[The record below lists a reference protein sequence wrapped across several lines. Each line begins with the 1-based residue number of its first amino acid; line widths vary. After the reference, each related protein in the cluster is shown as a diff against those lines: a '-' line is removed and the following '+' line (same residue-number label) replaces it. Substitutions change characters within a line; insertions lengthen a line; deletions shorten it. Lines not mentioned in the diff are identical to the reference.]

1 MTGSVL
7 VTGGFGLV
15 GSETVKRL
23 IADGRQVVVADLDTR
38 ANRKKAGALPDGVA
52 TRWADLTDAEAVK
65 RLVSE
70 VSPSVIVHLAAVIPP
85 PLYRNPGLAR
95 KVNVD
100 ATKALVRAAEAQPNP
115 PRFVQASSNAV
126 YGSRNPHRVTD
137 VVRADTPPRPFEL
150 YSNTK
155 FEAEQYVRA
164 SSLEWVVLRLGGV
177 LSPNFSALPLTAD
190 GIFIESALPTDGRI
204 HTVDVRDVGAAFAA
218 ATTADVAGEI
228 LLIGGDDSHKL
239 LQKDVGPA
247 LAARPRAPRR
257 AARGTAG
264 RPQRRRRLVPHRL
277 DGHREG
283 AGGTGIS
290 AAFVAGHARRDE
302 RANGVEALSAAPR
315 RTAGAGVSRTPRRI
329 PQCPRY
335 TMPICGARSQ
345 PGWAIPAWTRS
356 DRPASRGPTGSHR
369 SAGCGATRWRP
380 GFRRR
385 RGSSAR

>member
-1 MTGSVL
+1 MTDAVL

-15 GSETVKRL
+15 GTETVKQL
-23 IADGRQVVVADLDTR
+23 AAAGRRVVVADLGTP
-38 ANRKKAGALPDGVA
+38 ANRKKAKTLPDGVA
-52 TRWADLTDAEAVK
+52 TRWADLTDAEEVD

-100 ATKALVRAAEAQPNP
+100 ATKAMVRAAEAQQNP

-155 FEAEQYVRA
+155 FEAEEFVRT

-177 LSPNFSALPLTAD
+177 LSPNFSALPLSGD

-228 LLIGGDDSHKL
+228 LLIAGDDSHKL
-239 LQKDVGPA
+239 LQKDVGAA
-247 LAARPRAPRR
+247 LAAALGLPGVLPEGRPGDPNDDDGWFLTDWMDTARAQEALGFQHHSWPDMLSEMSARMGWKRHLLRLVAPVARVFLARR
-257 AARGTAG
+257 AA
-264 RPQRRRRLVPHRL
+264 
-277 DGHREG
+277 
-283 AGGTGIS
+283 
-290 AAFVAGHARRDE
+290 
-302 RANGVEALSAAPR
+302 
-315 RTAGAGVSRTPRRI
+315 
-329 PQCPRY
+329 Y
-335 TMPICGARSQ
+335 
-345 PGWAIPAWTRS
+345 
-356 DRPASRGPTGSHR
+356 R
-369 SAGCGATRWRP
+369 SAPGRYADLWGAVA
-380 GFRRR
+380 
-385 RGSSAR
+385 ARLGDPCLDRQPTEG